1 MQKKNNGS
9 KWFSNDLSATAS
21 ISGSHLSTQMHAIT
35 WHATWKIHTASNV
48 PSTQPLWHN
57 FGQVM
62 VSLHYAP
69 FYDSTLLEN
78 VMPGCPTSVDVK
90 QSQGAVRGKHFVSR
104 RSSSKNDKRAA
115 NGFQL
120 PQMILEIIGTLELNA
135 IKKRSLSG
143 GKYSKILSCVWSPL
157 GSSPTA
163 RCKISKEFMGHRIG
177 IERHS

>member
-1 MQKKNNGS
+1 MTR
-9 KWFSNDLSATAS
+9 D
-21 ISGSHLSTQMHAIT
+21 M
-35 WHATWKIHTASNV
+35 KIHTASNV

-78 VMPGCPTSVDVK
+78 VMPGCHTSVDVK

-163 RCKISKEFMGHRIG
+163 RCKISKEFMGHRMG